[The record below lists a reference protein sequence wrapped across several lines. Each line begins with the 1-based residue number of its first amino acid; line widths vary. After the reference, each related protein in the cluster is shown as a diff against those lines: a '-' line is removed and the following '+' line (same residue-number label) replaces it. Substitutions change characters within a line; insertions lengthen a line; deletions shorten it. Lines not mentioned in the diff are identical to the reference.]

1 MTQLRTQTKEYW
13 ESSDFALTEADVEQI
28 YNHLL
33 EVEKP
38 QTLAVLTQVVVQQRI
53 AAEKNRLKP
62 RLAGRII
69 YQPKKEYQ
77 PADKLVFPALQFSHG
92 TVKEVRPAVNPRFG
106 AFNVIKVELEDENG
120 QSKKSKEFAANLSLE
135 DHPLNAGDGM
145 DALNMESPT
154 PEEIMAQYGDLL
166 SARIDKGLHAH
177 PEFIRL
183 GGKWFVKGL
192 LTEINVGHLHLSEA
206 VLEVSEGGPLRTAD
220 ILVHLDLNPKITPEV
235 QEFSLNYGLIND
247 DRFDEVAPPGH
258 VLWYLR
264 RMEPENVREIPD
276 RLRLQQSPYD
286 RALLNNRL
294 LEIERELDD
303 EWSDLNPPTVPRPV
317 TVTVTYPHRWAGTL
331 PLSSRVRPLFP
342 LGRSEHQIITLI
354 DEEADYAIDAWI
366 VSEGRYIAGLGGWY
380 RENKIP
386 IGGFIQLEPGAEPG
400 TAYISYSKRPK
411 PRREYVRLAAVE
423 NGKLSFS
430 IEKRAIG
437 CDFDDLLILGTDYVA
452 AVDALFRSSPN
463 QHRPL
468 AALIAEVMPSLASAN
483 PQQTVHAKTI
493 YSAVNMLR
501 RVTPGAVFA
510 ELVRHSAFVS
520 VGDQYWQFD
529 RSRWQS

>member
-28 YNHLL
+28 YNYLL

-38 QTLAVLTQVVVQQRI
+38 QPLANLTEVVIQQRLT
-53 AAEKNRLKP
+53 AEKNRLKP
-62 RLAGRII
+62 LLANRII
-69 YQPKKEYQ
+69 YQPKKQYQ
-77 PADKLVFPALQFSHG
+77 LEDELVFPALRFAHG
-92 TVKEVRPAVNPRFG
+92 TVKAVRPAVNPQYG
-106 AFNVIKVELEDENG
+106 AFQVIEVTLEDDHG
-120 QSKKSKEFAANLSLE
+120 RVKTKEFAAELDL
-135 DHPLNAGDGM
+135 DTHPLNLGEGM
-145 DALNMESPT
+145 DALNLDSPQ
-154 PEEIMAQYGDLL
+154 PAEIIEKYGNHIAQ
-166 SARIDKGLHAH
+166 RVNEGLHAH

-235 QEFSLNYGLIND
+235 QEFSLNYGLLQD
-247 DRFDEVAPPGH
+247 DRFDEVAPPGQ

-276 RLRLQQSPYD
+276 RLRLQQHAYD
-286 RALLNNRL
+286 RALLNSRL

-303 EWSDLNPPTVPRPV
+303 EWSDLNPPTIPRNV
-317 TVTVTYPHRWAGTL
+317 TVTITYPHRWAGTL
-331 PLSSRVRPLFP
+331 PFSSRMRPLFP

-386 IGGFIQLEPGAEPG
+386 IGGFIHLEPAQEPG
-400 TAYISYSKRPK
+400 TAFISYSKRPK
-411 PRREYVRLAAVE
+411 PRREYVRLAAIE
-423 NGKLSFS
+423 NGRLSFS

-437 CDFDDLLILGTDYVA
+437 SDFDDLLILGTDYVA
-452 AVDALFRSSPN
+452 ALDALFRSSAN
-463 QHRPL
+463 QQRTL
-468 AALIAEVMPSLASAN
+468 ASIIAEIMPSLASAT

-510 ELVRHSAFVS
+510 ELVRHPAFVS

-529 RSRWQS
+529 RTRWQK

>member
-13 ESSDFALTEADVEQI
+13 ESSDFTLTEADVEQI
-28 YNHLL
+28 YNYLL

-38 QTLAVLTQVVVQQRI
+38 QPLDSLTKVVIKQRI
-53 AAEKNRLKP
+53 TAEKNRLKP
-62 RLAGRII
+62 RLEGRII
-69 YQPKKEYQ
+69 YQPKKEYE
-77 PADKLVFPALQFSHG
+77 PGDKLVFPGLDFAHG
-92 TVKEVRPAVNPRFG
+92 TVTATRPAVNPRFG
-106 AFNVIKVELEDENG
+106 AFAVVQVELEKSNG
-120 QSKKSKEFAANLSLE
+120 GTKQKEFAANLDLE
-135 DHPLNAGDGM
+135 DHPLNMGDGM
-145 DALNMESPT
+145 EALNLEA
-154 PEEIMAQYGDLL
+154 PEPDEIFARFGDHLNE
-166 SARIDKGLHAH
+166 RINEALHEH

-183 GGKWFVKGL
+183 GGQWFVEGL

-206 VLEVSEGGPLRTAD
+206 VLEVSEGGPLRTAE
-220 ILVHLDLNPKITPEV
+220 ILMHLDLNPKITPEV
-235 QEFSLNYGLIND
+235 QEFSLNHGLLQD
-247 DRFDEVAPPGH
+247 DRFDEVAPPGQ

-276 RLRLQQSPYD
+276 RLQLNQHAYD

-303 EWSDLNPPTVPRPV
+303 EWSDLTPPTIPRPV
-317 TVTVTYPHRWAGTL
+317 TVTITYPHRWAGTL
-331 PLSSRVRPLFP
+331 PLASRVRPLFP
-342 LGRSEHQIITLI
+342 LGRSQHQLITLI
-354 DEEADYAIDAWI
+354 DDEANYAIDAWI

-386 IGGFIQLEPGAEPG
+386 IGGFIKLEPGHEPG
-400 TAYISYSKRPK
+400 TAFISYGKRPK
-411 PRREYVRLAAVE
+411 PRREYVRLAAIE
-423 NGKLSFS
+423 DGRLSFS

-452 AVDALFRSSPN
+452 ALDALFRSSPN
-463 QHRPL
+463 QNRTL
-468 AALIAEVMPSLASAN
+468 ASIIAEVMPSLASAN

>member
-28 YNHLL
+28 YNYLL

-38 QTLAVLTQVVVQQRI
+38 QPLADLTRVVIQQRI
-53 AAEKNRLKP
+53 TAEKNRLKP
-62 RLAGRII
+62 RLESRII
-69 YQPKKEYQ
+69 YQPKKDYQ
-77 PADKLVFPALQFSHG
+77 LGDKLVFPALQFAHG
-92 TVKEVRPAVNPRFG
+92 TVKATRPAVNPQYGF
-106 AFNVIKVELEDENG
+106 FNVVQVELEDAQG
-120 QSKKSKEFAANLSLE
+120 KAKKAKEFAASLALE
-135 DHPLNAGDGM
+135 THPLNLGDGM
-145 DALNMESPT
+145 EALNLDAPE
-154 PEEIMAQYGDLL
+154 PEEIIEKYGENIT
-166 SARIDKGLHAH
+166 ARVNEGLHAH
-177 PEFIRL
+177 HDFIRL

-192 LTEINVGHLHLSEA
+192 LTDINVGHLHLSEA
-206 VLEVSEGGPLRTAD
+206 VLDVHEGGPLRTAD
-220 ILVHLDLNPKITPEV
+220 ILVHLDLNPKITTEV
-235 QEFSLNYGLIND
+235 QEFSLNYGLLQD
-247 DRFDEVAPPGH
+247 KRFDEVAPPGQ

-276 RLRLQQSPYD
+276 RLRLQQHAYD

-303 EWSDLNPPTVPRPV
+303 EWSDLNPPTIPRNV
-317 TVTVTYPHRWAGTL
+317 TVTITYPHRWAGTL
-331 PLSSRVRPLFP
+331 PLSSRLRPLFP

-386 IGGFIQLEPGAEPG
+386 IGGFIHLEPAQEPG
-400 TAYISYSKRPK
+400 TAFISYSKRPK
-411 PRREYVRLAAVE
+411 PRREYVRLAAIE
-423 NGKLSFS
+423 NGRLSFS

-437 CDFDDLLILGTDYVA
+437 SDFDDLLILGTDYVA
-452 AVDALFRSSPN
+452 ALDALFRSSAN
-463 QHRPL
+463 QHRTL
-468 AALIAEVMPSLASAN
+468 ASIIAEIMPSLAAAT

-493 YSAVNMLR
+493 YSAVNLLR